1 MNNEKLENLLNLALN
16 ATPEEREKSLELNVG
31 YDTASRSWE
40 VIVKASGG
48 FDLLPELFPQI
59 TIHPLLNGYGILTVP
74 ADLLDALSERPE
86 IEYMEKPKRLFF
98 AVNSGRSASCITP
111 LQTTPAPERNNLYG
125 SGIITAIID
134 SGIDYAHPDF
144 CNTDGTTRILELW
157 DQSLDRI
164 FTQAE
169 INEALQAPSSQERY
183 QLVPSRDLSGHG
195 THVAG
200 IAAGNGRAS
209 NGQYRGVAP
218 LSSLLIVK
226 LGISDPDGFPR
237 TTELM
242 RAVDYVLQKAF
253 SWQMPVAINLSFG
266 NNYGSHDGATLLE
279 TYLDNVSSYWKS
291 CIVTGTGNEGASRI
305 HTSGSFLTNSSPVTI
320 PFSVSDYESGL
331 NIQLWK
337 SYADEIE
344 VTLRHPNGTIVGPFQ
359 ERLGTYRFT
368 AGTTELLVYYG
379 KPSPYSISQEIYLDF
394 ISQGSYIDAGI
405 WELTLNPRR
414 ITAGSYDLWLPGESV
429 IGSGTGFLYPT
440 ETTTLT
446 IPSTAAKVISVGAY
460 NAAFNS
466 YAAFSG
472 RGFTRMEHRIKPDL
486 AAPGVNIIS
495 AAPGGGYT
503 SKSGTSMAAP
513 FVTGSCAL
521 LMEWGIV
528 RGNDPYLYSEK
539 VKAYLIRGTKKLACL
554 HGIPQSLYRVGHS
567 VYGRQYTNLK
577 CTVILIRIRQ
587 LTLSRITRQ
596 VSPTFNSNLLL
607 CYSYFYFIKMPDII
621 YIFLNGSVR
630 REFSNM
636 CHIQHNEFCPAFLVS
651 VSFLH
656 TLLSLCVRTEVFQAE
671 VSISELCALCIE
683 Q

>member
-16 ATPEEREKSLELNVG
+16 ATPEEREKSLELNIG
-31 YDTASRSWE
+31 YDTTSRSWE

-48 FDLLPELFPQI
+48 FDMLSELFPQI

-74 ADLLDALSERPE
+74 AALLDALSERPE

-111 LQTTPAPERNNLYG
+111 LQTAPNTISPSQPIPDVNTVSSILSDTARYQNTQQTNPERNNVYG

-144 CNTDGTTRILELW
+144 CNADGTTRILELW
-157 DQSLDRI
+157 DQSLDQI

-209 NGQYRGVAP
+209 DGQYRGVAP

-242 RAVDYVLQKAF
+242 RAIDYVLQKAF

-305 HTSGSFLTNSSPVTI
+305 HTSGSFLTNNLKAPAAVTSGQFSPVTI

-331 NIQLWK
+331 NLQLWK

-414 ITAGSYDLWLPGESV
+414 ITAGSYDLWLPGQSI

-440 ETTTLT
+440 ENTTLT

-539 VKAYLIRGTKKLACL
+539 VKAYLIRGTKKL
-554 HGIPQSLYRVGHS
+554 
-567 VYGRQYTNLK
+567 
-577 CTVILIRIRQ
+577 
-587 LTLSRITRQ
+587 
-596 VSPTFNSNLLL
+596 
-607 CYSYFYFIKMPDII
+607 
-621 YIFLNGSVR
+621 
-630 REFSNM
+630 
-636 CHIQHNEFCPAFLVS
+636 PAFTEYPNPYIGWG
-651 VSFLH
+651 
-656 TLLSLCVRTEVFQAE
+656 TLCTAD
-671 VSISELCALCIE
+671 SIPT
-683 Q
+683 

>member
-1 MNNEKLENLLNLALN
+1 MNNEKLENILNLALN
-16 ATPEEREKSLELNVG
+16 ATPEEREKSLELNIG

-40 VIVKASGG
+40 VIAKASGG
-48 FDLLPELFPQI
+48 FTSVVELFPQI
-59 TIHPLLNGYGILTVP
+59 TVRPLLNGYGILTVP
-74 ADLLDALSERPE
+74 ANLLDALSERPE
-86 IEYMEKPKRLFF
+86 IEYLEKPKRLFF
-98 AVNSGRSASCITP
+98 AVNSGRSASCITS
-111 LQTTPAPERNNLYG
+111 LQTAPMDNPPNNTFSPSASFINAAPSTLPADVTAPAPERNNLFG

-144 CNTDGTTRILELW
+144 CNADGTTRIIELW
-157 DQSLDRI
+157 DQTLDRI
-164 FTQAE
+164 FTQSE
-169 INEALQAPSSQERY
+169 INEALQAPSSQQRY

-218 LSSLLIVK
+218 QSSLLIVK

-266 NNYGSHDGATLLE
+266 NNYGSHDGASLLE

-305 HTSGSFLTNSSPVTI
+305 HTSGTFLTNFSPSAI

-331 NIQLWK
+331 NLQLWK
-337 SYADEIE
+337 SYSDEIE
-344 VTLRHPNGTIVGPFQ
+344 ISLRHPNGTVIGPFQ
-359 ERLGTYRFT
+359 EQLGTYRFT
-368 AGTTELLVYYG
+368 AGMTELLVYYG
-379 KPSPYSISQEIYLDF
+379 KPSPYSTSQEIYLDF
-394 ISQGSYIDAGI
+394 IPRGNYVDAGL
-405 WELTLNPRR
+405 WELTLNPRH
-414 ITAGSYDLWLPGESV
+414 INAGSYDLWLPGQSV

-440 ETTTLT
+440 EETTLT
-446 IPSTAAKVISVGAY
+446 IPSTASKVISVGAY
-460 NAAFNS
+460 NAAFNT
-466 YAAFSG
+466 YAPFSG

-521 LMEWGIV
+521 LMEWGIL
-528 RGNDPYLYSEK
+528 RGNDPYLYGEK
-539 VKAYLIRGTKKLACL
+539 TKAYLIRGTKKL
-554 HGIPQSLYRVGHS
+554 
-567 VYGRQYTNLK
+567 
-577 CTVILIRIRQ
+577 
-587 LTLSRITRQ
+587 
-596 VSPTFNSNLLL
+596 
-607 CYSYFYFIKMPDII
+607 
-621 YIFLNGSVR
+621 
-630 REFSNM
+630 
-636 CHIQHNEFCPAFLVS
+636 PAF
-651 VSFLH
+651 
-656 TLLSLCVRTEVFQAE
+656 TEYPNPY
-671 VSISELCALCIE
+671 IGWGTLCAADSLPI
-683 Q
+683 

>member
-1 MNNEKLENLLNLALN
+1 MNNEKLENILNLALN
-16 ATPEEREKSLELNVG
+16 ATPEEREKSLELNIG

-40 VIVKASGG
+40 VIAKASGG
-48 FDLLPELFPQI
+48 FTSVVELFPQI
-59 TIHPLLNGYGILTVP
+59 TVRPLLNGYGILTVP
-74 ADLLDALSERPE
+74 ANLLDALSERPE
-86 IEYMEKPKRLFF
+86 IEYLEKPKRLFF

-111 LQTTPAPERNNLYG
+111 LQTAPMNNPPNNTFSPAASFINAAPSTLPDDVTTPAPERNNLFG

-144 CNTDGTTRILELW
+144 CNADGTTRIIELW
-157 DQSLDRI
+157 DQTLDRI
-164 FTQAE
+164 FTQSE
-169 INEALQAPSSQERY
+169 INEALQAPSSQQRY

-218 LSSLLIVK
+218 QSSLLIVK

-266 NNYGSHDGATLLE
+266 NNYGSHDGASLLE

-305 HTSGSFLTNSSPVTI
+305 HTSGTFLPNTSRAIVSNTTRTSAPDISETPATNTSNRLFPVAI

-331 NIQLWK
+331 NLQLWK
-337 SYADEIE
+337 SYSDEIE
-344 VTLRHPNGTIVGPFQ
+344 ISLRHPNGTVIGPFQ
-359 ERLGTYRFT
+359 EQLGTYRFT
-368 AGTTELLVYYG
+368 AGMTELLVYYG
-379 KPSPYSISQEIYLDF
+379 KPSPYNTSQEIYLDF
-394 ISQGSYIDAGI
+394 IPRGNYVDAGL
-405 WELTLNPRR
+405 WELTLNPRH
-414 ITAGSYDLWLPGESV
+414 INAGSYDLWLPGQSV

-440 ETTTLT
+440 EETTLT
-446 IPSTAAKVISVGAY
+446 IPSTASKVISVGAY
-460 NAAFNS
+460 NAAFNT
-466 YAAFSG
+466 YAPFSG

-521 LMEWGIV
+521 LMEWGIL
-528 RGNDPYLYSEK
+528 RGNDPYLYGEK
-539 VKAYLIRGTKKLACL
+539 TKAYLIRGTKKL
-554 HGIPQSLYRVGHS
+554 
-567 VYGRQYTNLK
+567 
-577 CTVILIRIRQ
+577 
-587 LTLSRITRQ
+587 
-596 VSPTFNSNLLL
+596 
-607 CYSYFYFIKMPDII
+607 
-621 YIFLNGSVR
+621 
-630 REFSNM
+630 
-636 CHIQHNEFCPAFLVS
+636 PAF
-651 VSFLH
+651 
-656 TLLSLCVRTEVFQAE
+656 TEYPNPY
-671 VSISELCALCIE
+671 IGWGTLCAADSLPI
-683 Q
+683 

>member
-48 FDLLPELFPQI
+48 FDMLPELFPQI

-74 ADLLDALSERPE
+74 AALLDALSERPE

-134 SGIDYAHPDF
+134 SGID
-144 CNTDGTTRILELW
+144 
-157 DQSLDRI
+157 
-164 FTQAE
+164 
-169 INEALQAPSSQERY
+169 
-183 QLVPSRDLSGHG
+183 
-195 THVAG
+195 
-200 IAAGNGRAS
+200 
-209 NGQYRGVAP
+209 
-218 LSSLLIVK
+218 
-226 LGISDPDGFPR
+226 
-237 TTELM
+237 
-242 RAVDYVLQKAF
+242 
-253 SWQMPVAINLSFG
+253 
-266 NNYGSHDGATLLE
+266 
-279 TYLDNVSSYWKS
+279 YWKS

-359 ERLGTYRFT
+359 ERLGTYRFS

-539 VKAYLIRGTKKLACL
+539 VKAYLIRGTKKL
-554 HGIPQSLYRVGHS
+554 
-567 VYGRQYTNLK
+567 
-577 CTVILIRIRQ
+577 
-587 LTLSRITRQ
+587 
-596 VSPTFNSNLLL
+596 
-607 CYSYFYFIKMPDII
+607 
-621 YIFLNGSVR
+621 
-630 REFSNM
+630 
-636 CHIQHNEFCPAFLVS
+636 PAFTEYPNPYIGWG
-651 VSFLH
+651 
-656 TLLSLCVRTEVFQAE
+656 TLCTAD
-671 VSISELCALCIE
+671 SIPT
-683 Q
+683 

>member
-16 ATPEEREKSLELNVG
+16 ATPEEREKSLELNIG
-31 YDTASRSWE
+31 YDTTSRSWE

-48 FDLLPELFPQI
+48 FDMLSELFPQI

-74 ADLLDALSERPE
+74 AALLDALSERPE

-111 LQTTPAPERNNLYG
+111 LQTAPNTISPSQPIPDVNTVSSILSDTARYQNTQQTNPERNNLYG

-144 CNTDGTTRILELW
+144 CNADGTTRILELW
-157 DQSLDRI
+157 DQSLDQI

-209 NGQYRGVAP
+209 DGQYRGVAP

-242 RAVDYVLQKAF
+242 RAIDYVLQKAF

-305 HTSGSFLTNSSPVTI
+305 HTSGSFLTNNLKAPAAVTSGQFSPVTI

-331 NIQLWK
+331 NLQLWK

-414 ITAGSYDLWLPGESV
+414 ITAGSYDLWLPGQSI

-440 ETTTLT
+440 ENTTLT

-539 VKAYLIRGTKKLACL
+539 VKAYLIRGTKKL
-554 HGIPQSLYRVGHS
+554 
-567 VYGRQYTNLK
+567 
-577 CTVILIRIRQ
+577 
-587 LTLSRITRQ
+587 
-596 VSPTFNSNLLL
+596 
-607 CYSYFYFIKMPDII
+607 
-621 YIFLNGSVR
+621 
-630 REFSNM
+630 
-636 CHIQHNEFCPAFLVS
+636 PAFTEYPNPYIGWG
-651 VSFLH
+651 
-656 TLLSLCVRTEVFQAE
+656 TLCTAD
-671 VSISELCALCIE
+671 SIPT
-683 Q
+683 

>member
-40 VIVKASGG
+40 VIVKTSGG
-48 FDLLPELFPQI
+48 FNMLPELFPQI
-59 TIHPLLNGYGILTVP
+59 TVKPLLNGYGILTVP

-111 LQTTPAPERNNLYG
+111 LQTAPNTISPSQPIPDVNTVSSILSDTASYQNTQQTNPERNNLYG
-125 SGIITAIID
+125 SGILIAIID

-144 CNTDGTTRILELW
+144 CNADGTTRILELW

-169 INEALQAPSSQERY
+169 INEALQSPSSQERY
-183 QLVPSRDLSGHG
+183 QFVPSRDLSGHG

-237 TTELM
+237 TTELI

-253 SWQMPVAINLSFG
+253 SWQMPVAVNLSFG
-266 NNYGSHDGATLLE
+266 NNYGSHDGASLLE

-305 HTSGSFLTNSSPVTI
+305 HTSGSFLTNISPATI

-331 NIQLWK
+331 NLQLWK
-337 SYADEIE
+337 SYSDEIE

-359 ERLGTYRFT
+359 ERLGTYRFSV
-368 AGTTELLVYYG
+368 GNTELLVYYG
-379 KPSPYSISQEIYLDF
+379 KPSPYSTSQEIYLDF
-394 ISQGSYIDAGI
+394 IPRGSYVDTGL

-414 ITAGSYDLWLPGESV
+414 ITAGSYDLWLPGQSV

-539 VKAYLIRGTKKLACL
+539 VKAYLIRGTKKL
-554 HGIPQSLYRVGHS
+554 
-567 VYGRQYTNLK
+567 
-577 CTVILIRIRQ
+577 
-587 LTLSRITRQ
+587 
-596 VSPTFNSNLLL
+596 
-607 CYSYFYFIKMPDII
+607 
-621 YIFLNGSVR
+621 
-630 REFSNM
+630 
-636 CHIQHNEFCPAFLVS
+636 PAFTEYPNPYIGWG
-651 VSFLH
+651 
-656 TLLSLCVRTEVFQAE
+656 TLCTAD
-671 VSISELCALCIE
+671 SIPT
-683 Q
+683 

>member
-1 MNNEKLENLLNLALN
+1 MNNEKLENLLNLALD
-16 ATPEEREKSLELNVG
+16 ATPEEREKSLELNIG

-48 FDLLPELFPQI
+48 FDTLLELFPQI
-59 TIHPLLNGYGILTVP
+59 TVKPLLNGYGILTVP
-74 ADLLDALSERPE
+74 AALLDALSERPE

-98 AVNSGRSASCITP
+98 AVNNGRSASCITP
-111 LQTTPAPERNNLYG
+111 LQTTPMGNALTQNNLYG

-144 CNTDGTTRILELW
+144 CNADGTTRILELW

-183 QLVPSRDLSGHG
+183 QLVPSRDVSGHG

-209 NGQYRGVAP
+209 DGQYRGVAP

-242 RAVDYVLQKAF
+242 RAIDYVLQKAF

-331 NIQLWK
+331 NLQLWK

-359 ERLGTYRFT
+359 ERLGTYRFS

-394 ISQGSYIDAGI
+394 IPRGSYIDAGI

-414 ITAGSYDLWLPGESV
+414 ITAGSYDLWLPGQSV

-440 ETTTLT
+440 ENTTLT
-446 IPSTAAKVISVGAY
+446 IPSTAVKVISVGAY

-539 VKAYLIRGTKKLACL
+539 VKAYLIRGTKKL
-554 HGIPQSLYRVGHS
+554 
-567 VYGRQYTNLK
+567 
-577 CTVILIRIRQ
+577 
-587 LTLSRITRQ
+587 
-596 VSPTFNSNLLL
+596 
-607 CYSYFYFIKMPDII
+607 
-621 YIFLNGSVR
+621 
-630 REFSNM
+630 
-636 CHIQHNEFCPAFLVS
+636 PAFTEYPNPYIGWG
-651 VSFLH
+651 
-656 TLLSLCVRTEVFQAE
+656 TLCTAD
-671 VSISELCALCIE
+671 SIPT
-683 Q
+683 

>member
-1 MNNEKLENLLNLALN
+1 MNNEKLENLLNLALD
-16 ATPEEREKSLELNVG
+16 ATPEEREKSLELKVG

-40 VIVKASGG
+40 VIAKASGG
-48 FDLLPELFPQI
+48 FDTLLEFFPQI
-59 TIHPLLNGYGILTVP
+59 TVRPLLNGYGILTVP
-74 ADLLDALSERPE
+74 ANLLDALSERPE

-98 AVNSGRSASCITP
+98 AVNTGRSASCITP
-111 LQTTPAPERNNLYG
+111 LQTAPMGSSQNNNTIPQTTQQPNPERNNLFG
-125 SGIITAIID
+125 SGILVAIID
-134 SGIDYAHPDF
+134 SGIDYTHPDF
-144 CNTDGTTRILELW
+144 CNADGTTRIIELW

-209 NGQYRGVAP
+209 GGQYRGVAP
-218 LSSLLIVK
+218 QSSLLIVK

-253 SWQMPVAINLSFG
+253 SLQMPVAINLSFG
-266 NNYGSHDGATLLE
+266 NNYGSHDGASLLE

-291 CIVTGTGNEGASRI
+291 CMITGTGNEGASRI
-305 HTSGSFLTNSSPVTI
+305 HTSGTFLTNPSRTSVSNTSRASVSDTSRTTASNMSRISATVTSGQFSPVTI

-331 NIQLWK
+331 NLQLWK
-337 SYADEIE
+337 SYSDEIE
-344 VTLRHPNGTIVGPFQ
+344 VSLRHPNGIVIGPFQ

-368 AGTTELLVYYG
+368 AGITELLVYYG
-379 KPSPYSISQEIYLDF
+379 KPSPYSTSQEIYLDF
-394 ISQGSYIDAGI
+394 IPRGSYVDAGV
-405 WELTLNPRR
+405 WELTLTPRH
-414 ITAGSYDLWLPGESV
+414 ITAGFYDLWLPGQSV
-429 IGSGTGFLYPT
+429 IGGGTGFLYPT
-440 ETTTLT
+440 EDTTLT

-466 YAAFSG
+466 YASFSG

-521 LMEWGIV
+521 LMEWGIL
-528 RGNDPYLYSEK
+528 RNNDPYLYGEK
-539 VKAYLIRGTKKLACL
+539 AKAYLIRGTKKL
-554 HGIPQSLYRVGHS
+554 
-567 VYGRQYTNLK
+567 
-577 CTVILIRIRQ
+577 
-587 LTLSRITRQ
+587 
-596 VSPTFNSNLLL
+596 
-607 CYSYFYFIKMPDII
+607 
-621 YIFLNGSVR
+621 
-630 REFSNM
+630 
-636 CHIQHNEFCPAFLVS
+636 PAFTEYPNPYIGWGTLCTADS
-651 VSFLH
+651 VP
-656 TLLSLCVRTEVFQAE
+656 V
-671 VSISELCALCIE
+671 
-683 Q
+683 

>member
-59 TIHPLLNGYGILTVP
+59 TTHPLLNGYGILTVP

-111 LQTTPAPERNNLYG
+111 LQTAPNTISPSQPIPDVNTVSSILSDTARYQNTQQTNPERNNLYG

-134 SGIDYAHPDF
+134 SGIDYTHPDF
-144 CNTDGTTRILELW
+144 CNADGTTRILELW

-209 NGQYRGVAP
+209 DGQYRGVAP

-242 RAVDYVLQKAF
+242 RAIDYVLQKAF

-305 HTSGSFLTNSSPVTI
+305 HTSGSFLTNNLKAPAAVTSGQFSPVTI

-331 NIQLWK
+331 NLQLWK
-337 SYADEIE
+337 SYSDEVE

-379 KPSPYSISQEIYLDF
+379 KPSPYSTSQEIYLDF

-414 ITAGSYDLWLPGESV
+414 ITAGSYDLWLPGQSV

-539 VKAYLIRGTKKLACL
+539 VKAYLIRGTKKL
-554 HGIPQSLYRVGHS
+554 
-567 VYGRQYTNLK
+567 
-577 CTVILIRIRQ
+577 
-587 LTLSRITRQ
+587 
-596 VSPTFNSNLLL
+596 
-607 CYSYFYFIKMPDII
+607 
-621 YIFLNGSVR
+621 
-630 REFSNM
+630 
-636 CHIQHNEFCPAFLVS
+636 PAFTEYPNPYIGWG
-651 VSFLH
+651 
-656 TLLSLCVRTEVFQAE
+656 TLCTAD
-671 VSISELCALCIE
+671 SIPT
-683 Q
+683 

>member
-1 MNNEKLENLLNLALN
+1 MNNEKLENLLNLALD

-40 VIVKASGG
+40 VIVKASGD
-48 FDLLPELFPQI
+48 FDTLLELFPQI
-59 TIHPLLNGYGILTVP
+59 TVKPLLNGYGILTVP
-74 ADLLDALSERPE
+74 AALLDALSERPE

-98 AVNSGRSASCITP
+98 AVNTGRSVSCITP
-111 LQTTPAPERNNLYG
+111 LQTAPMGNALTQNNLYG

-144 CNTDGTTRILELW
+144 CNADGTTRILELW

-183 QLVPSRDLSGHG
+183 QLVPSRDVSGHG

-209 NGQYRGVAP
+209 DGQYRGVAP

-242 RAVDYVLQKAF
+242 RAIDYVLQKAF

-331 NIQLWK
+331 NLQLWK

-344 VTLRHPNGTIVGPFQ
+344 VSLRHPNGTIVGPFQ
-359 ERLGTYRFT
+359 ERLGTYRFS

-394 ISQGSYIDAGI
+394 ISRGSYIDAGI

-414 ITAGSYDLWLPGESV
+414 ITAGSYDLWLPGQSV

-440 ETTTLT
+440 ENTTLT

-472 RGFTRMEHRIKPDL
+472 RGFTRMEHRRVRLYKD
-486 AAPGVNIIS
+486 NIE
-495 AAPGGGYT
+495 
-503 SKSGTSMAAP
+503 
-513 FVTGSCAL
+513 V
-521 LMEWGIV
+521 
-528 RGNDPYLYSEK
+528 
-539 VKAYLIRGTKKLACL
+539 
-554 HGIPQSLYRVGHS
+554 
-567 VYGRQYTNLK
+567 LK
-577 CTVILIRIRQ
+577 ES
-587 LTLSRITRQ
+587 SR
-596 VSPTFNSNLLL
+596 
-607 CYSYFYFIKMPDII
+607 
-621 YIFLNGSVR
+621 
-630 REFSNM
+630 
-636 CHIQHNEFCPAFLVS
+636 
-651 VSFLH
+651 
-656 TLLSLCVRTEVFQAE
+656 
-671 VSISELCALCIE
+671 
-683 Q
+683 

>member
-1 MNNEKLENLLNLALN
+1 MNNEKLENLLNLALD

-144 CNTDGTTRILELW
+144 CNIDGTTRILELW

-331 NIQLWK
+331 NLQLWK

-359 ERLGTYRFT
+359 ERLDTYRFS

-394 ISQGSYIDAGI
+394 ISRGSYIDAGI

-472 RGFTRMEHRIKPDL
+472 RGFTRMEHRVKPDL

-539 VKAYLIRGTKKLACL
+539 VKAYLIRGTKKNCL
-554 HGIPQSLYRVGHS
+554 PSRNTPIPISDG
-567 VYGRQYTNLK
+567 
-577 CTVILIRIRQ
+577 
-587 LTLSRITRQ
+587 
-596 VSPTFNSNLLL
+596 
-607 CYSYFYFIKMPDII
+607 
-621 YIFLNGSVR
+621 
-630 REFSNM
+630 
-636 CHIQHNEFCPAFLVS
+636 A
-651 VSFLH
+651 
-656 TLLSLCVRTEVFQAE
+656 LCVRQTVYQLKMHSDSNKNTSAYTDQNHAPSFTYVQLEFTALLQLLLLYQDARYHLRTPEWFCQKRIFQHVPHSA
-671 VSISELCALCIE
+671 
-683 Q
+683 

>member
-1 MNNEKLENLLNLALN
+1 MNNEKLENILNLALN
-16 ATPEEREKSLELNVG
+16 ATPEEREKSLELNIG

-40 VIVKASGG
+40 VIAKASGG
-48 FDLLPELFPQI
+48 FTSVVELFPQI
-59 TIHPLLNGYGILTVP
+59 TVRPLLNGYGILTVP
-74 ADLLDALSERPE
+74 ANLLDALSERPE
-86 IEYMEKPKRLFF
+86 IEYLEKPKRLFF
-98 AVNSGRSASCITP
+98 AVNSGRSASCITT
-111 LQTTPAPERNNLYG
+111 LQTAPMDTSPNSTFSPSASFINAAPSTLPDDVTAPAPERNNLFG
-125 SGIITAIID
+125 SGILIAIID

-144 CNTDGTTRILELW
+144 CNADGSTRIIELW

-169 INEALQAPSSQERY
+169 INEALQAPSSQQRY

-195 THVAG
+195 IHVAG

-218 LSSLLIVK
+218 QSSLLIVK

-266 NNYGSHDGATLLE
+266 NNYGSHDGASLLE

-305 HTSGSFLTNSSPVTI
+305 HTSGTFLPNTSRVIVSNTTRTSAPDISATPATNTSNRLFPVAI

-331 NIQLWK
+331 NLQLWK
-337 SYADEIE
+337 SYSDEIE
-344 VTLRHPNGTIVGPFQ
+344 ISLRHPNGTVIGPFQ
-359 ERLGTYRFT
+359 EQLGTYRFT
-368 AGTTELLVYYG
+368 AGMTELLVYYG
-379 KPSPYSISQEIYLDF
+379 KPSPYSTSQEIYLDF
-394 ISQGSYIDAGI
+394 IPRGNYVDAGL
-405 WELTLNPRR
+405 WELTLNPRH
-414 ITAGSYDLWLPGESV
+414 INAGSYDLWLPGQSV

-440 ETTTLT
+440 EETTLT
-446 IPSTAAKVISVGAY
+446 IPSTASKVISVGAY
-460 NAAFNS
+460 NAAFNT
-466 YAAFSG
+466 YAPFSG

-521 LMEWGIV
+521 LMEWGIL
-528 RGNDPYLYSEK
+528 RGNDPYLYGEK
-539 VKAYLIRGTKKLACL
+539 TKAYLIRGTKKL
-554 HGIPQSLYRVGHS
+554 
-567 VYGRQYTNLK
+567 
-577 CTVILIRIRQ
+577 
-587 LTLSRITRQ
+587 
-596 VSPTFNSNLLL
+596 
-607 CYSYFYFIKMPDII
+607 
-621 YIFLNGSVR
+621 
-630 REFSNM
+630 
-636 CHIQHNEFCPAFLVS
+636 PAF
-651 VSFLH
+651 
-656 TLLSLCVRTEVFQAE
+656 TEYPNPY
-671 VSISELCALCIE
+671 IGWGTLCAADSLPI
-683 Q
+683 

>member
-1 MNNEKLENLLNLALN
+1 MNNEKLENILNLALN
-16 ATPEEREKSLELNVG
+16 ATPEEREKSLELNIG

-40 VIVKASGG
+40 VIAKASGG
-48 FDLLPELFPQI
+48 FTSVVELFPQI
-59 TIHPLLNGYGILTVP
+59 TVRPLLNGYGILTVP
-74 ADLLDALSERPE
+74 ANLLDALSERPE
-86 IEYMEKPKRLFF
+86 IEYLEKPKRLFF
-98 AVNSGRSASCITP
+98 AVNSGRSASCITT
-111 LQTTPAPERNNLYG
+111 LQTAPMDTSPNSTFSPSASFINAAPSTLPDDVTAPAPERNNLFG
-125 SGIITAIID
+125 SGILIAIID

-144 CNTDGTTRILELW
+144 CNADGSTRIIELW

-169 INEALQAPSSQERY
+169 INEALQAPSSQQRY

-218 LSSLLIVK
+218 QSSLLIVK

-266 NNYGSHDGATLLE
+266 NNYGSHDGASLLE

-305 HTSGSFLTNSSPVTI
+305 HTSGTFLPNTSRVIVSNTTRTSAPDISATPATNTSNRLFPVAI

-331 NIQLWK
+331 NLQLWK
-337 SYADEIE
+337 SYSDEIE
-344 VTLRHPNGTIVGPFQ
+344 ISLRHPNGTVIGPFQ
-359 ERLGTYRFT
+359 EQLGTYRFT
-368 AGTTELLVYYG
+368 AGMTELLVYYG
-379 KPSPYSISQEIYLDF
+379 KPSPYSTSQEIYLDF
-394 ISQGSYIDAGI
+394 IPRGNYVDAGL
-405 WELTLNPRR
+405 WELTLNPRH
-414 ITAGSYDLWLPGESV
+414 INAGSYDLWLPGQSV

-440 ETTTLT
+440 EETTLT
-446 IPSTAAKVISVGAY
+446 IPSTASKVISVGAY
-460 NAAFNS
+460 NAAFNT
-466 YAAFSG
+466 YAPFSG

-521 LMEWGIV
+521 LMEWGIL
-528 RGNDPYLYSEK
+528 RGNDPYLYGEK
-539 VKAYLIRGTKKLACL
+539 TKAYLIRGTKKL
-554 HGIPQSLYRVGHS
+554 
-567 VYGRQYTNLK
+567 
-577 CTVILIRIRQ
+577 
-587 LTLSRITRQ
+587 
-596 VSPTFNSNLLL
+596 
-607 CYSYFYFIKMPDII
+607 
-621 YIFLNGSVR
+621 
-630 REFSNM
+630 
-636 CHIQHNEFCPAFLVS
+636 PAF
-651 VSFLH
+651 
-656 TLLSLCVRTEVFQAE
+656 TEYPNPY
-671 VSISELCALCIE
+671 IGWGTLCAADSLPI
-683 Q
+683 

>member
-1 MNNEKLENLLNLALN
+1 MNNEKLENLLNLALD

-48 FDLLPELFPQI
+48 FDMLSELFPQI

-74 ADLLDALSERPE
+74 AALLDALSERPE

-111 LQTTPAPERNNLYG
+111 LQTAPNTISSLQPIPDVSTVPSTLSDTARHQNTQLTNPEQNNLYG
-125 SGIITAIID
+125 SGILTAIID

-144 CNTDGTTRILELW
+144 CNADGTTRIFELW

-183 QLVPSRDLSGHG
+183 AKVPSRDFSGHG

-218 LSSLLIVK
+218 QSSLLIVK

-305 HTSGSFLTNSSPVTI
+305 HTSGSFLTNTSGLSDSDTFKKPASNISRAPSAVTSGQFSPVAI

-331 NIQLWK
+331 NLQLWK
-337 SYADEIE
+337 SYSDEIE
-344 VTLRHPNGTIVGPFQ
+344 VTLRHPNGTIIGPFQ
-359 ERLGTYRFT
+359 EQLGIYRVSV
-368 AGTTELLVYYG
+368 GNTELLVYYG
-379 KPSPYSISQEIYLDF
+379 KPSPYSTSQEIYLDF
-394 ISQGSYIDAGI
+394 IPRGSYVDAGL
-405 WELTLNPRR
+405 WELTLKPRR
-414 ITAGSYDLWLPGESV
+414 IIAGSYDLWLPGQSV

-440 ETTTLT
+440 EDTTLT

-466 YAAFSG
+466 YAPFSG
-472 RGFTRMEHRIKPDL
+472 RGFTRMEHRVKPDL

-521 LMEWGIV
+521 LMEWGII

-539 VKAYLIRGTKKLACL
+539 VKAYLIRGTKKL
-554 HGIPQSLYRVGHS
+554 
-567 VYGRQYTNLK
+567 
-577 CTVILIRIRQ
+577 
-587 LTLSRITRQ
+587 
-596 VSPTFNSNLLL
+596 
-607 CYSYFYFIKMPDII
+607 
-621 YIFLNGSVR
+621 
-630 REFSNM
+630 
-636 CHIQHNEFCPAFLVS
+636 PAFTEYPNPYIGWG
-651 VSFLH
+651 
-656 TLLSLCVRTEVFQAE
+656 TLCTADSL
-671 VSISELCALCIE
+671 
-683 Q
+683 

>member
-1 MNNEKLENLLNLALN
+1 MNNEKLENLLNLALD

-48 FDLLPELFPQI
+48 FDTLLELFPQI
-59 TIHPLLNGYGILTVP
+59 TVKPLLNGYGILTVP
-74 ADLLDALSERPE
+74 AALLDALSERPE

-111 LQTTPAPERNNLYG
+111 LQTAPNTISPSQPIPDVNTVSSILSDTARYQNTQQTNPERNNLYG

-144 CNTDGTTRILELW
+144 CNADGTTRILELW

-200 IAAGNGRAS
+200 IVAGNGRAS
-209 NGQYRGVAP
+209 DGQYRGVAP

-242 RAVDYVLQKAF
+242 RAIDYVLQKAF

-266 NNYGSHDGATLLE
+266 NNYGSHDGASLLE

-331 NIQLWK
+331 NLQLWK

-414 ITAGSYDLWLPGESV
+414 ITAGSYDLWLPGQSI

-440 ETTTLT
+440 ENTTLT

-539 VKAYLIRGTKKLACL
+539 VKAYLIRGTKKL
-554 HGIPQSLYRVGHS
+554 
-567 VYGRQYTNLK
+567 
-577 CTVILIRIRQ
+577 
-587 LTLSRITRQ
+587 
-596 VSPTFNSNLLL
+596 
-607 CYSYFYFIKMPDII
+607 
-621 YIFLNGSVR
+621 
-630 REFSNM
+630 
-636 CHIQHNEFCPAFLVS
+636 PAFTKYPNPYIGWG
-651 VSFLH
+651 
-656 TLLSLCVRTEVFQAE
+656 TLCTAD
-671 VSISELCALCIE
+671 SIPT
-683 Q
+683 